1 MKRLEKD
8 EYAYFYETYVSLVN
22 EIDIISAMKEQAAEL
37 IKLFAPISDE
47 QGLYSYA
54 EGKWTIKELL
64 GHLIDGERVF
74 VYRAFR
80 FARKD
85 KTPLP
90 GFDQNPYIANAN
102 YNSVPIN
109 SLLRQ
114 LLLLRESNVLFFESL
129 PESAWDDTGIASKH
143 EITVRALA
151 YICVGH
157 IRHHTNIL
165 TEKYLQ
171 NI

>member
-1 MKRLEKD
+1 MKRPEKN
-8 EYAYFYETYVSLVN
+8 EYAYFYETYVSIVD
-22 EIDIISAMKEQAAEL
+22 EIDIVSAMQKQADEL
-37 IKLFAPISDE
+37 KDLFTNISDE
-47 QGLYSYA
+47 QGLFAYE

-74 VYRAFR
+74 AYRAFR

-85 KTPLP
+85 KTPLA
-90 GFDQNPYIANAN
+90 GFDQNPYIENAD
-102 YNSVPIN
+102 YNSN
-109 SLLRQ
+109 SIIDLLDELVLLRK
-114 LLLLRESNVLFFESL
+114 SNALFFKNL
-129 PESAWDDTGIASKH
+129 PESAWDNVGIASDN

-165 TEKYLQ
+165 KERYL
-171 NI
+171 